1 LIYIRNKAEALDAVA
16 AVLALPERRQQII
29 QITVRLAMCLDP
41 DARRFLA
48 DCQAGL
54 IEDGLEAMRKRRRDN
69 LAAMQEDAKEAIV
82 IVDSAEDQLL
92 EAVGMAL
99 DALRLAEI
107 PRQVFPDVR
116 TSIPPYLI
124 ARAIL
129 ADEAALRQLSI
140 DAVRAHGSANSVLYE
155 QLRKELHRRID
166 AVRPAW
172 LQAGPTIEAACQEA
186 NPGSAEPL
194 HSVIAV
200 DDLRATLVIDL
211 LAGNRGEAME
221 YLRGVQQRIDTL
233 RELEAQQ
240 NA

>member
-1 LIYIRNKAEALDAVA
+1 MIYIRNKAEALDAVA

-41 DARRFLA
+41 DARGFLA

-54 IEDGLEAMRKRRRDN
+54 IEGGLEAMRKRRHDS
-69 LAAMQEDAKEAIV
+69 LAAMQEEAKEAIV

-116 TSIPPYLI
+116 TGYPSFLV

-140 DAVRAHGSANSVLYE
+140 DAVRAHGSANSVLFE
-155 QLRKELHRRID
+155 QLRKDLHRRID
-166 AVRPAW
+166 AVRPPW
-172 LQAGPTIEAACQEA
+172 LQTAPTIEAACLEA

-194 HSVIAV
+194 LSVIGV
-200 DDLRATLVIDL
+200 DDVRAGLVIEL
-211 LAGNRGEAME
+211 LASNRAEALE
-221 YLRGVQQRIDTL
+221 YLRGVQERIDTL
-233 RELEAQQ
+233 RELEAQNQ
-240 NA
+240 